1 MFSSRPDENSRWN
14 REIVLLP
21 HDRLLGHTLIPI
33 IPAWVKPNHITLG
46 RIFLIPVVLF
56 LLNADNY
63 AWGVP
68 LFVFIAFTDALDGS
82 LARVRKQ
89 ITEWGILYDPVADK
103 LFIGSVLY
111 LIVLRHINYHLGMA
125 LLAVEAA
132 IILFG
137 WRRARRGLI
146 EPANVWGKIKMVS
159 EVAAILLLLIAV
171 WLKIDLLT
179 DLSTSTLALALVF
192 AVVSVL
198 TRIK

>member
-1 MFSSRPDENSRWN
+1 MFFWSSSATDRWN
-14 REIVLLP
+14 KEVVLLP
-21 HDRLLGHTLIPI
+21 HDRLLQATLIPL
-33 IPAWVKPNHITLG
+33 IPAWVKPNYITLG
-46 RIFLIPVVLF
+46 RIFLIPMVLY
-56 LLNADNY
+56 LLSVGNY

-68 LFVFIAFTDALDGS
+68 LFLFIAFTDALDGS
-82 LARVRKQ
+82 LARVRRQ

-111 LIVLRHINYHLGMA
+111 LIVLQHINYALGMT

-132 IILFG
+132 IIIFG
-137 WRRARRGLI
+137 WYRSRHGKI

-159 EVAAILLLLIAV
+159 EVIAILFLLIAV

-179 DLSTSTLALALVF
+179 DLSMSTLALAVIF